1 MLPSSVSFTFVI
13 GSFIF
18 QFDHIKSTKFVKKK
32 NIQTKPLIP
41 KNIVHKRMGYDNNHL
56 KMNLGMPS
64 SKFTPQIS

>member
-1 MLPSSVSFTFVI
+1 MLPSSVSFTFVM

-32 NIQTKPLIP
+32 KYSTQPLIP
-41 KNIVHKRMGYDNNHL
+41 NNIVHKRMGYDNNHL
-56 KMNLGMPS
+56 KMNLGMPA